1 MGQLG
6 AAVAGRPTWTL
17 ACTGWCCV
25 PECLT
30 PELSRLDI
38 GRMVID
44 RSGVAGRGGLL
55 GGDPGEV
62 PQILL
67 GFEVIFGSL
76 PLTAFLWPA
85 TTRAGLSAAT
95 ASRLVIHCARSGSPV
110 SAVIMCTWL

>member
-30 PELSRLDI
+30 PEPSWLDI

-44 RSGVAGRGGLL
+44 RSRLAMAGPVA
-55 GGDPGEV
+55 
-62 PQILL
+62 
-67 GFEVIFGSL
+67 S
-76 PLTAFLWPA
+76 
-85 TTRAGLSAAT
+85 
-95 ASRLVIHCARSGSPV
+95 SRTGAHAC
-110 SAVIMCTWL
+110 